1 MLRCP
6 SLHPRILIRYQVTSE
21 LLEQSGISHQTID
34 SRGTSELSQMMGLIY
49 LGDWVSYYL
58 AILNEI
64 DPTPV
69 KAIDYL
75 KKRLSKAK

>member
-1 MLRCP
+1 
-6 SLHPRILIRYQVTSE
+6 VTGD
-21 LLEQSGISHQTID
+21 LLKQSGISHETID
-34 SRGTSELSQMMGLIY
+34 SRGESELSQMMGLTY

-64 DPTPV
+64 DPTPI

-75 KKRLSKAK
+75 KKRLSQAK